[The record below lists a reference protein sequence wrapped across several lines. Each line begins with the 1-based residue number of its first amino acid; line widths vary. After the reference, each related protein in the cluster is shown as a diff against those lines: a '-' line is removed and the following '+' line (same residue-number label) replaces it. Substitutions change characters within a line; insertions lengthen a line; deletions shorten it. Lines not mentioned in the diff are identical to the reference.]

1 MSFLLKHQ
9 LPVIH
14 APFTF
19 FIVQLK
25 MLRKSS
31 NFLLLQVVL
40 LYTLES
46 HTERKIYLNFLSI
59 LILQQK
65 NWKVGGIMGIWW
77 LHYFLVSFPIDIIKE
92 QCRKLQI
99 KNKKRKINPRLLMN
113 YQRTNNSYSQ
123 TEQSPDKS
131 QT

>member
-1 MSFLLKHQ
+1 MGEYWSYNNMIYDFSSLDTIKCDAFF
-9 LPVIH
+9 IK
-14 APFTF
+14 ASASCNSRTF
-19 FIVQLK
+19 HIFIVQLK

-65 NWKVGGIMGIWW
+65 IEKWVG
-77 LHYFLVSFPIDIIKE
+77 LRVFDDCIIF
-92 QCRKLQI
+92 
-99 KNKKRKINPRLLMN
+99 
-113 YQRTNNSYSQ
+113 
-123 TEQSPDKS
+123 
-131 QT
+131 